1 MAKEAAVGP
10 HVIPLVP
17 DDGVEAAIAGVLSAE
32 REAQAAIE
40 AARRDAEALAAA
52 TRAQVRQV
60 ADRAEARILAA
71 RRSVERRI
79 AEHEARVKA
88 EVAALLPDENLT
100 PEDLAR
106 LDAAVQA
113 LARELTGGAAP

>member
-17 DDGVEAAIAGVLSAE
+17 DGGVEAAIANVLSAE

-40 AARRDAEALAAA
+40 ASRRDADALAAA
-52 TRAQVRQV
+52 TRLKVRQI

-100 PEDLAR
+100 PDDLAR

-113 LARELTGGAAP
+113 LARELTGGAP